1 MAIPDTP
8 AYHGSISVDGFL
20 THMSKP
26 PCSQPHVL
34 FISVDQWPGHLLGCA
49 GHPVIQTPTLDH
61 LARLGTRFTRAYA
74 ESPICIPSRRSM
86 MTGLSPKGHGDRSF
100 NPTLRMPNVPSLAQS
115 FRNAGYQANA
125 IGKLHV
131 YPPRDRIGF
140 DDVLLAEEGRPKL
153 GAIDDYEMY
162 LASRGHAG
170 EQFMHG
176 MNNNDY
182 LNRPWHLDEASHV
195 TNWITREAAKT
206 IKRRDPTRPSF
217 WHVSYSHP
225 HPPLA
230 PLQCYLDMYRDMTLD
245 APWHGEW
252 EKTLKIP
259 ALDAVR
265 DYWPVSDNPD
275 THKQLRQAY
284 YALCTHIDHQLR
296 ILWGTL
302 REEDLLQNTV
312 ILFTADHG
320 DMLGNF
326 GLWAKRMFYEGS
338 SALPMILI
346 DTAQGQRVQANHVDS
361 RLVGLQDIMPTL
373 LDLAGIDIPAS
384 VEGLSM
390 VGAQKRPFLYG
401 ECREDAGATRMVHDG
416 QHKLIWYPAGNVVQ
430 LFDLA
435 RDPQERVDCA
445 AQASYQPIRQHLESI
460 LISQLYGD
468 DLNWV
473 TDGQLRGFAAT
484 TAPFKADRGMSGQR
498 GLHFPTPPLDPLGQQ
513 VGSP

>member
-1 MAIPDTP
+1 MAQPSSIPHSP
-8 AYHGSISVDGFL
+8 S
-20 THMSKP
+20 MSK
-26 PCSQPHVL
+26 STRVQPHVL

-61 LARLGTRFTRAYA
+61 LARLGTRYTRAYA

-100 NPTLRMPNVPSLAQS
+100 NPTLRMPEVPLLAQS
-115 FRNAGYQANA
+115 FRDAGYQAYA
-125 IGKLHV
+125 VGKLHV

-162 LASRGHAG
+162 LASQGHAG

-206 IKRRDPTRPSF
+206 IKRRDPTRPAF

-245 APWHGEW
+245 APWHAEW
-252 EKTLKIP
+252 EKGNPIS

-265 DYWPVSDNPD
+265 NYWPVSDNPD

-312 ILFTADHG
+312 IMFTADHG

-326 GLWAKRMFYEGS
+326 GLWAKRMFYEGA
-338 SALPMILI
+338 SALPMILV
-346 DTAQGQRVQANHVDS
+346 DTAQGQRIQANHVDN

-373 LDLAGIDIPAS
+373 LDLAGIAIPSS

-390 VGAQKRPFLYG
+390 VGEHKRPFLYG

-430 LFDLA
+430 LFDLE
-435 RDPQERVDCA
+435 RDPKELVDCA
-445 AQASYQPIRQHLESI
+445 AQAEYQAIRQQLESI
-460 LISQLYGD
+460 LVSQLYGD

-473 TDGQLRGFAAT
+473 HQGQLHGFAAPT
-484 TAPFKADRGMSGQR
+484 TPFKADRGMSGQR

>member
-1 MAIPDTP
+1 MLKINVHIKKSMPKDHTSAPN
-8 AYHGSISVDGFL
+8 
-20 THMSKP
+20 
-26 PCSQPHVL
+26 VL
-34 FISVDQWPGHLLGCA
+34 FVSVDQWPGHLMGCA

-61 LARLGTRFTRAYA
+61 MAKLGTRYNRAYA

-86 MTGLSPKGHGDRSF
+86 MTGLSPRGHGDRSF
-100 NPTLRMPNVPSLAQS
+100 NPTLPLKNLPLLAQS
-115 FRNAGYQANA
+115 FRSAGYQSVA

-153 GAIDDYEMY
+153 GAIDDYEMF
-162 LASRGHAG
+162 LASQGHAG

-206 IKRRDPTRPSF
+206 IKRRDPTRPAF
-217 WHVSYSHP
+217 WHVSYTHP

-230 PLQCYLDMYRDMTLD
+230 PLQCYLDMYRDISID
-245 APWHGEW
+245 SAVHADW
-252 EKTLKIP
+252 EKSKHIP

-265 DYWPVSDNPD
+265 SYWPVGENPD
-275 THKQLRQAY
+275 KHKQLRQAY

-296 ILWGTL
+296 IILGTL
-302 REEDLLQNTV
+302 REEDLLDDTI
-312 ILFTADHG
+312 ILFSADHG
-320 DMLGNF
+320 DMLGDF
-326 GLWAKRMFYEGS
+326 GLWAKRLFYEGS
-338 SALPMILI
+338 SAVPMILI
-346 DTAQGQRVQANHVDS
+346 DRANSRRVQADHIDS

-390 VGAQKRPFLYG
+390 IQPKQRKYLFC
-401 ECREDAGATRMVHDG
+401 ECREDSGATRMVHDG
-416 QHKLIWYPAGNVVQ
+416 RHKLIWYPAGNVFQ
-430 LFDLA
+430 LFDLDK
-435 RDPQERVDCA
+435 DPREQVDFIDVA
-445 AQASYQPIRQHLESI
+445 EYAGTQKI
-460 LISQLYGD
+460 LKEMMVSQLHGV
-468 DLNWV
+468 DLAWQK
-473 TDGQLRGFAAT
+473 DGQLIGFAPPQQT
-484 TAPFKADRGMSGQR
+484 FKADRAMSGQR
-498 GLHFPTPPLDPLGQQ
+498 GLHFPTPPLDPLGKQ

>member
-1 MAIPDTP
+1 MKKTA
-8 AYHGSISVDGFL
+8 
-20 THMSKP
+20 
-26 PCSQPHVL
+26 PHVL

-49 GHPVIQTPTLDH
+49 GHPVIQTPTIDH

-86 MTGLSPKGHGDRSF
+86 MTGLSPRGHGDRSF
-100 NPTLRMPNVPSLAQS
+100 NPTLTMPKVPLLAQT
-115 FRNAGYQANA
+115 FRDAGYQAHA

-162 LASRGHAG
+162 LAQQGHPG
-170 EQFMHG
+170 EQFLHG

-206 IKRRDPTRPSF
+206 IKRRDPTRPAF
-217 WHVSYSHP
+217 WHVSYTHP

-230 PLQCYLDMYRDMTLD
+230 PLQCYLDMYRDVQID
-245 APWHGEW
+245 EAWHADW
-252 EKTLKIP
+252 ETRKNIS
-259 ALDAVR
+259 ALTSVR
-265 DYWPVSDNPD
+265 DYWPVGTNKD

-284 YALCTHIDHQLR
+284 YALCTHIDHQIR
-296 ILWGTL
+296 IILGTL
-302 REEDLLQNTV
+302 REEDLLNDTV

-326 GLWAKRMFYEGS
+326 DLWAKRMFYEGAC
-338 SALPMILI
+338 ALPMILI
-346 DTAQGQRVQANHVDS
+346 DTAKSSRVKANHLDS

-373 LDLAGIDIPAS
+373 LDLAGIPIPSS

-390 VGAQKRPFLYG
+390 TGQKKRPFLFG

-416 QHKLIWYPAGNVVQ
+416 RHKLIWYPAGNVVQ
-430 LFDLA
+430 LFDLEN
-435 RDPQERVDCA
+435 DPKELNDCA
-445 AQASYQPIRQHLESI
+445 EQDAYQAIRSQLESI
-460 LISQLYGD
+460 LTEQLHGD
-468 DLNWV
+468 DLGWV
-473 TDGQLRGFAAT
+473 HNGQLVGFPSPST
-484 TAPFKADRGMSGQR
+484 PFKADRGFSGQR
-498 GLHFPTPPLDPLGQQ
+498 GLHFPTPPLDPTGQQ

>member
-1 MAIPDTP
+1 
-8 AYHGSISVDGFL
+8 
-20 THMSKP
+20 MSKP
-26 PCSQPHVL
+26 APTQPHVL
-34 FISVDQWPGHLLGCA
+34 FVSVDQWPGHLLGCA

-61 LARLGTRFTRAYA
+61 LARLGTRYARAYA
-74 ESPICIPSRRSM
+74 ESPICIPSRRSI
-86 MTGLSPKGHGDRSF
+86 MTGMSPKGHGDRSF
-100 NPTLRMPNVPSLAQS
+100 NPTLRMPDAPLLAQS
-115 FRNAGYQANA
+115 FRDAGYQAYA

-153 GAIDDYEMY
+153 GAIDDYEIY
-162 LASRGHAG
+162 LASQGHPG

-206 IKRRDPTRPSF
+206 IKRRDPTRPAF
-217 WHVSYSHP
+217 WHVSYTHP

-230 PLQCYLDMYRDMTLD
+230 PLQCYLDMYRDVNID
-245 APWHGEW
+245 AAWHADW
-252 EKTLKIP
+252 EKNTPIA
-259 ALDAVR
+259 ALDGVR
-265 DYWPVSDNPD
+265 RYWPVSENPD

-296 ILWGTL
+296 IILGTL
-302 REEDLLQNTV
+302 REEDLLDNTV

-326 GLWAKRMFYEGS
+326 GLWAKRMFYEGA

-346 DTAQGQRVQANHVDS
+346 DTAQRQRVPANHVDH

-373 LDLAGIDIPAS
+373 LDLAGIEIPAS

-390 VGAQKRPFLYG
+390 VGAATRPFLYG
-401 ECREDAGATRMVHDG
+401 ECRDDAGATRMVHDG
-416 QHKLIWYPAGNVVQ
+416 RHKLIWYPAGNVVQ
-430 LFDLA
+430 LFDLET
-435 RDPQERVDCA
+435 DPKELIDCA
-445 AQASYQPIRQHLESI
+445 DLAAYHAVRKQLESI
-460 LISQLYGD
+460 LVSQLYGP

-473 TDGQLRGFAAT
+473 HEGQLQGFPIPNT
-484 TAPFKADRGMSGQR
+484 PFKADRGMSGQR

>member
-1 MAIPDTP
+1 MTNP
-8 AYHGSISVDGFL
+8 ALNH
-20 THMSKP
+20 P
-26 PCSQPHVL
+26 NVL

-49 GHPVIQTPTLDH
+49 GHPVIQTPTIDH
-61 LARLGTRFTRAYA
+61 LARLGTRFNRAYA

-100 NPTLRMPNVPSLAQS
+100 NPTLRMPKVPLLAQA
-115 FRNAGYQANA
+115 FRDAGYQTNA
-125 IGKLHV
+125 VGKLHV

-162 LASRGHAG
+162 LAAQGHAG

-182 LNRPWHLDEASHV
+182 LNRPWHLSEASHV

-206 IKRRDPTRPSF
+206 IKRRDPTRPAF
-217 WHVSYSHP
+217 WHVSYTHP

-230 PLQCYLDMYRDMTLD
+230 PLQCYLDMYRDVHID
-245 APWHGEW
+245 EAWHADW
-252 EKTLKIP
+252 ETHKPIS

-265 DYWPVSDNPD
+265 DYWPVGESKD

-284 YALCTHIDHQLR
+284 YALCTHIDHQIR
-296 ILWGTL
+296 IILGTL
-302 REEDLLQNTV
+302 REEDLLNDTL
-312 ILFTADHG
+312 IMFTADHG

-326 GLWAKRMFYEGS
+326 GLWAKRMFYEGA

-346 DTAQGQRVQANHVDS
+346 DTAHQNRVKANHVDS

-373 LDLAGIDIPAS
+373 LDLAGIAIPS
-384 VEGLSM
+384 TVEGLSM
-390 VGAQKRPFLYG
+390 VGSQTRPFLYG

-416 QHKLIWYPAGNVVQ
+416 RHKLIWYPAGNVVQ
-430 LFDLA
+430 LFDLEC
-435 RDPQERVDCA
+435 DPQERHDCA
-445 AQASYQPIRQHLESI
+445 EQADYLGIRTHLESV
-460 LISQLYGD
+460 LVGQLYGD
-468 DLNWV
+468 DLAWV
-473 TDGQLRGFAAT
+473 HGGKLIGFPPVST
-484 TAPFKADRGMSGQR
+484 PFKADRGMSGQR
-498 GLHFPTPPLDPLGQQ
+498 GLHFPTPPLDPAGKQ